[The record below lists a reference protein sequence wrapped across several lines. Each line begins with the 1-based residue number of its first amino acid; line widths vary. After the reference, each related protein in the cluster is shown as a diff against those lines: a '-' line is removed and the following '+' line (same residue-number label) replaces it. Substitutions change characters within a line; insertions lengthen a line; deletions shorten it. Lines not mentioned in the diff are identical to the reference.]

1 MANVTPS
8 KNLRAINLQAI
19 NLQASQGGNSLF
31 LHEEELRAGVEDLF
45 RVWRAISAAAD
56 PILAAEGLGRAH
68 QRALYFIGSY
78 PDLTVSDLMA
88 HLGITKQS
96 LSRVINRLVT
106 DGLVEQRP
114 GRRDRRRRQLRLTEA
129 GRALEHRLTA
139 AQKERLA
146 RAYQQA
152 GAQAVHGFR
161 LVLAGVAGAG
171 MRS

>member
-8 KNLRAINLQAI
+8 M

-31 LHEEELRAGVEDLF
+31 LREEELRAGVENLF

-68 QRALYFIGSY
+68 RRALYFIGSY
-78 PDLTVSDLMA
+78 PDLAVSDPMV
-88 HLGITKQS
+88 HLGIAKQS
-96 LSRVINRLVT
+96 LSRAIDRPVT
-106 DGLVEQRP
+106 AGLVEQRP
-114 GRRDRRRRQLRLTEA
+114 GQRDRRRRELRLTET
-129 GRALEHRLTA
+129 GRALERRLTA
-139 AQKERLA
+139 AQKERPA
-146 RAYQQA
+146 PAYRQA
-152 GAQAVHGFR
+152 GAQAVQGFR